1 MMGGRRIRFK
11 LLDGTRFDD
20 DEIEVHGGDC
30 LEAFCWC
37 FVLVLASRR
46 IMALI
51 SEQRRDQYEKSMNQ
65 GEKLLM

>member
-1 MMGGRRIRFK
+1 MGGRRIRFLRCWMEHFLMMMRLK
-11 LLDGTRFDD
+11 YIGGTAGSILLMLSLG
-20 DEIEVHGGDC
+20 
-30 LEAFCWC
+30 L
-37 FVLVLASRR
+37 LASRR